1 MNKKEGIGKYKIG
14 QQVAICGFIEEI
26 NIENLRDIE
35 NTTHLVIN
43 TLTRT
48 IDVNPNY
55 ETVIINP
62 TSLKPLVPQ
71 YVADWVDKSREYDYD
86 FDEWFDCNSQPDEIY
101 KWLNCENKRQAELN
115 ALALITL
122 IVNGRDAVTVEKEPR
137 YKVRIKG
144 IAGCGQYLNK
154 NLHTKNWFIGLAK
167 TLEGYTFKHTRKEIE
182 EADFG
187 WVFDC
192 EGIEVEEVE

>member
-1 MNKKEGIGKYKIG
+1 VNIEKYKIG

-48 IDVNPNY
+48 IDANPKY
-55 ETVIINP
+55 ETVIIDP

-71 YVADWVDKSREYDYD
+71 YVANWVDDSREYDYD

-101 KWLNCENKRQAELN
+101 KWLNCKNKRQSELN
-115 ALALITL
+115 ALALVTL

-137 YKVRIKG
+137 YTVK
-144 IAGCGQYLNK
+144 LK
-154 NLHTKNWFIGLAK
+154 NQ
-167 TLEGYTFKHTRKEIE
+167 EGYEDYLVKTNSSGYRFYNNIYTDRRIHTRKELE
-182 EADFG
+182 SNGFG

>member
-1 MNKKEGIGKYKIG
+1 MNIEKYKIG

-48 IDVNPNY
+48 IDANLKY
-55 ETVIINP
+55 ETVIIDP

-71 YVADWVDKSREYDYD
+71 YVANWYEEHKDNLNESIWEHLVNWDDANWDD
-86 FDEWFDCNSQPDEIY
+86 FQRWISQPDENEVITTLVNMHQFGY
-101 KWLNCENKRQAELN
+101 EVKEEKRY
-115 ALALITL
+115 T
-122 IVNGRDAVTVEKEPR
+122 
-137 YKVRIKG
+137 VRIRNLDDEET
-144 IAGCGQYLNK
+144 YLNYD
-154 NLHTKNWFIGLAK
+154 NFTETWVFYSREDTDRFRTI
-167 TLEGYTFKHTRKEIE
+167 HTRE
-182 EADFG
+182 ELESNGFG

>member
-1 MNKKEGIGKYKIG
+1 MNIKKYKIG

-26 NIENLRDIE
+26 NIDNLRDIE
-35 NTTHLVIN
+35 DTTHLVIN

-48 IDVNPNY
+48 IDANPKY

-101 KWLNCENKRQAELN
+101 KWLKCENKRQSELN
-115 ALALITL
+115 ALALVTL
-122 IVNGRDAVTVEKEPR
+122 IVNGRDAVTVEKESR
-137 YKVRIKG
+137 YAVRIRNLDNE
-144 IAGCGQYLNK
+144 ATYLNYD
-154 NLHTKNWFIGLAK
+154 NFRETWVFYSRDNTDRFR
-167 TLEGYTFKHTRKEIE
+167 TNHTRE
-182 EADFG
+182 ELESNGFG

>member
-1 MNKKEGIGKYKIG
+1 MNIKKYKIG

-26 NIENLRDIE
+26 NIDNLRDIE
-35 NTTHLVIN
+35 DTTHLVIN

-48 IDVNPNY
+48 IDANPKY

-101 KWLNCENKRQAELN
+101 KWLNCENKRQSELN
-115 ALALITL
+115 ALALVTL
-122 IVNGRDAVTVEKEPR
+122 IVNGRDAVTVEKESR
-137 YKVRIKG
+137 YAVRIRNLDNE
-144 IAGCGQYLNK
+144 ATYLNYD
-154 NLHTKNWFIGLAK
+154 NFRETWVFYSRDNTDRFR
-167 TLEGYTFKHTRKEIE
+167 TNHTRE
-182 EADFG
+182 ELESNGFG

-192 EGIEVEEVE
+192 EVIEVEEVE

>member
-1 MNKKEGIGKYKIG
+1 MNIEKYKIG

-48 IDVNPNY
+48 IDANLKY

-71 YVADWVDKSREYDYD
+71 YVANWYEEHKDNLNESIWEHLVNWDDANWDD
-86 FDEWFDCNSQPDEIY
+86 FHRWISQPDENEVITTLVNMHQFGY
-101 KWLNCENKRQAELN
+101 EVKKEKRY
-115 ALALITL
+115 T
-122 IVNGRDAVTVEKEPR
+122 
-137 YKVRIKG
+137 VRIRNLDDEET
-144 IAGCGQYLNK
+144 YLNYD
-154 NLHTKNWFIGLAK
+154 NFRETWVFYSREDTDRFRTI
-167 TLEGYTFKHTRKEIE
+167 HTREEIE
-182 EADFG
+182 SNGFG
-187 WVFDC
+187 WVFNC
-192 EGIEVEEVE
+192 EGVEVEEVEE